1 MMKGKNLATIL
12 VLTVLLSML
21 CGCVDYEVETQVSTP
36 TPAPTLRPTLQPT
49 PTPIVTEEEKNVEIV
64 TGIVED
70 YHKTHTYSMP
80 DLFVC
85 ADMAIDVWNMV
96 ETQGINAKITVGNV
110 DNPDADWKEYN
121 HAWVL
126 AETSPGRWLALETTG
141 GYVTY
146 EGGYYTG
153 FYFENARD
161 FKEYLELTKEYGAR
175 IDRINVLQIEYSDTY
190 DEWLKEYN
198 YYKTLS
204 DDYNSNCAGTTSDP
218 SKVQECMNKHA
229 KLNQQNVVLSK
240 INGELE
246 QISDTINEENK
257 RLTEITNELNELLS

>member
-175 IDRINVLQIEYSDTY
+175 IDRINVLQMEYSDSY
-190 DEWLKEYN
+190 DEWVKEYN
-198 YYKTLS
+198 YYKPLS

-229 KLNQQNVVLSK
+229 KLNQQKVVLSK